1 MRGYH
6 ALGQI
11 RTLFA
16 AWDIYVTPAWGET
29 WRCRAMLLGVKAT
42 KANHVFVPGVG
53 GGKYVLPLD
62 YVGIRPHNMVSK
74 CAWIRSVGTHATVNL
89 VK

>member
-1 MRGYH
+1 
-6 ALGQI
+6 
-11 RTLFA
+11 
-16 AWDIYVTPAWGET
+16 
-29 WRCRAMLLGVKAT
+29 MLLCKKAT

-62 YVGIRPHNMVSK
+62 YVGIRPHNMVLK

-89 VK
+89 VNKTGVFDKEVATISLGE